1 MSVINTN
8 VKALAA
14 QASMSSV
21 EKKMQAYMERLSTGS
36 RINSAKDDAAGLA
49 ISNRM
54 TAQIRGY
61 AVAIRNSN
69 DGISMTQTAEG
80 ALGQVTD
87 MLQRMRELSV
97 QAVNG
102 SMSAADRSSLQL
114 EVDQMKAEINNV
126 ATKTNHNNIKLL
138 DGSAGKIT
146 LQTGVNSGDTMAIG
160 FGSVKT
166 KDIGEGGKPS
176 LSSVGARFSTAAT
189 SSVNPAT
196 GLSGAIFNGDL
207 VINGVV
213 VGASLATDDK
223 LSSNALSATPATD
236 PNPKAASAIAKAAA
250 INRVSEDSGVTA
262 TVGKTTAYG
271 TAMSAAN
278 AGTASTITINGWET
292 ATITIGSDL
301 EINRLM
307 VATAINNL
315 SAQTGV
321 VATNTHDDIQ
331 GVVLQAADGR
341 NIEVDYVGANAGTF
355 VAADVGLS
363 AQGTYIGTYE
373 LNSKD
378 GKAIT
383 LSSETDGSI
392 QNAGLSLGT
401 FSSNTATMVS
411 MQRATAAANTAPSI
425 TTTGL
430 LNGNT
435 LVLNGVGI
443 DAAIGS
449 DDDASNSFAASS
461 TKAGSA
467 IAIAAAINKKSDMT
481 GVTAVAQANV
491 VRGTGFTADA
501 VTALN
506 INGVAIDIN
515 LDANSNRDDVLV
527 AINKFSGQT
536 GVVATG
542 FGAGV
547 QLTAADGRNISI
559 SSDAAAAAALGLTG
573 MTIGAEDTALDGST
587 EVTYYAQVKLESDK
601 QFDVASGSEGNANFN
616 LLGFTRGTFGGADN
630 GLKVSDV
637 DISNVTDATA
647 AIAAIDAALENVSKM
662 QATAGA
668 YQNRLESVVSNLTE
682 SNQNMSASR
691 SRILD
696 TDYATE
702 TTSLARSQIISQA
715 ATAMLA
721 QANQSAQSVLSLLK

>member
-14 QASMSSV
+14 QASMSGV
-21 EKKMQAYMERLSTGS
+21 EKKMQASMERLSTGL

-49 ISNRM
+49 ITNRM
-54 TAQIRGY
+54 TSQIRGY

-102 SMSAADRSSLQL
+102 AMSTADRASLQL

-138 DGSAGKIT
+138 DGSAVKIT
-146 LQTGVNSGDTMAIG
+146 LQTGVNSGDTMDIG

-176 LSSVGARFSTAAT
+176 LSSVGAKFSTAAT
-189 SSVNPAT
+189 ASTNPLT
-196 GLSGAIFNGDL
+196 GLSGAIYNGDL
-207 VINGVV
+207 IINGAV

-223 LSSNALSATPATD
+223 VSSNAFASTSD
-236 PNPKAASAIAKAAA
+236 PKAASAIAKAAA
-250 INRVSEDSGVTA
+250 INRVSAESGVTA

-271 TAMSAAN
+271 TTMAVN
-278 AGTASTITINGWET
+278 AGIPVTSQVTINGWDT
-292 ATITIGSDL
+292 ASFTIGSDL
-301 EINRLM
+301 EINRMM

-315 SAQTGV
+315 SDQTGV
-321 VATNTHDDIQ
+321 VAINTHDDTQ
-331 GVVLQAADGR
+331 GIVLQAADGR
-341 NIEVDYVGANAGTF
+341 NIEVDYVGANNGTF
-355 VAADVGLS
+355 VAADLGLAAS
-363 AQGTYIGTYE
+363 GTYIGTYE

-383 LSSETDGSI
+383 LSSETDGAI

-411 MQRATAAANTAPSI
+411 MQRATAAAAAVPAI

-449 DDDASNSFAASS
+449 DDDASNTFATSS

-467 IAIAAAINKKSDMT
+467 IAIAAAINKKTNMT
-481 GVTAVAQANV
+481 GVSAVAQANV
-491 VRGTGFTADA
+491 VRGTGFTAAA
-501 VTALN
+501 VEALN
-506 INGVAIDIN
+506 INGVAIAIN
-515 LDANSNRDDVLV
+515 LSTNSNRDDVLV

-559 SSDAAAAAALGLTG
+559 GSDAAAASALGLTG
-573 MTIGAEDTALDGST
+573 MTIGTAAAAAGDLA
-587 EVTYYAQVKLESDK
+587 TYYAQVKLESDK
-601 QFDVASGSEGNANFN
+601 QFTVASGSEGNTNFN
-616 LLGFTRGTFGGADN
+616 KLGFTRGTFGGADN

-637 DISNVTDATA
+637 DISNVTDASA
-647 AIAAIDAALENVSKM
+647 AITAIDAALENVSKM

>member
-21 EKKMQAYMERLSTGS
+21 EKKMQASMERLSTGS

-49 ISNRM
+49 ITNRM

-102 SMSAADRSSLQL
+102 SMSSADRSSLQL
-114 EVDQMKAEINNV
+114 EVAQMKAEINNV

-189 SSVNPAT
+189 ASTNPAT
-196 GLSGAIFNGDL
+196 GLSGAIYNGDL

-223 LSSNALSATPATD
+223 VSSNAFALD
-236 PNPKAASAIAKAAA
+236 PSPKAASAIAKVVA
-250 INRVSEDSGVTA
+250 INRVSADSGVTA

-321 VATNTHDDIQ
+321 VAVNTHDDTQ
-331 GVVLQAADGR
+331 GIVLQAADGR

-355 VAADVGLS
+355 VAADLGLS

-411 MQRATAAANTAPSI
+411 MQRATAAAATAPSI

-449 DDDASNSFAASS
+449 DDDASNTFAASS
-461 TKAGSA
+461 TKAASA
-467 IAIAAAINKKSDMT
+467 IAIAAAINKKSEMT

-491 VRGTGFTADA
+491 LRGTGFTADA

-630 GLKVSDV
+630 GLKVADV

>member
-14 QASMSSV
+14 QASMSGV
-21 EKKMQAYMERLSTGS
+21 EKKMQASMERLSTGL

-49 ISNRM
+49 ITNRM
-54 TAQIRGY
+54 TSQIRGY

-102 SMSAADRSSLQL
+102 AMSTADRASLQL

-138 DGSAGKIT
+138 DGSAVKIT
-146 LQTGVNSGDTMAIG
+146 LQTGVNSGDTMDIG

-176 LSSVGARFSTAAT
+176 LSSVGAKFSTAAT
-189 SSVNPAT
+189 ASTNPLT
-196 GLSGAIFNGDL
+196 GLSGAIYNGDL
-207 VINGVV
+207 IINGAV

-223 LSSNALSATPATD
+223 VSSNAFASTSD
-236 PNPKAASAIAKAAA
+236 PKAASAIAKAAA
-250 INRVSEDSGVTA
+250 INRVSAESGVTA

-271 TAMSAAN
+271 TTMAVN
-278 AGTASTITINGWET
+278 AGIPVTSQVTINGWDT
-292 ATITIGSDL
+292 ASFTIGSDL
-301 EINRLM
+301 EINRMM

-315 SAQTGV
+315 SDQTGV
-321 VATNTHDDIQ
+321 VAINTHDDTQ
-331 GVVLQAADGR
+331 GIVLQAADGR
-341 NIEVDYVGANAGTF
+341 NIEVDYVGANNGTF
-355 VAADVGLS
+355 VAADLGLS
-363 AQGTYIGTYE
+363 ASGTYIGTYE

-383 LSSETDGSI
+383 LSSETDGAI

-411 MQRATAAANTAPSI
+411 MQRATAAAGAVPAI
-425 TTTGL
+425 ATTGL

-449 DDDASNSFAASS
+449 DDDASNTFATSS

-467 IAIAAAINKKSDMT
+467 IAIAAAINKKTNMT
-481 GVTAVAQANV
+481 GVSAVAQANV
-491 VRGTGFTADA
+491 VRGTGFTAAA
-501 VTALN
+501 VEALN
-506 INGVAIDIN
+506 INGVAIAIN
-515 LDANSNRDDVLV
+515 LSTNSNRDDVLV

-559 SSDAAAAAALGLTG
+559 GSDGAAAALGLTG
-573 MTIGAEDTALDGST
+573 MTIGTAAAAAADLA
-587 EVTYYAQVKLESDK
+587 TYYAQVKLESDK
-601 QFDVASGSEGNANFN
+601 QFTVASGSEGNTNFN
-616 LLGFTRGTFGGADN
+616 KLGFTRGTFGGADN

-647 AIAAIDAALENVSKM
+647 AITAIDAALDNVSKM

>member
-14 QASMSSV
+14 QASMMNV
-21 EKKMQAYMERLSTGS
+21 EKKMQASMERLSTGL

-49 ISNRM
+49 ITSRM
-54 TAQIRGY
+54 TSQIRGY

-97 QAVNG
+97 QAGNG
-102 SMSAADRSSLQL
+102 AMSAADRSSLQL
-114 EVDQMKAEINNV
+114 EVEQMKAEINNV

-146 LQTGVNSGDTMAIG
+146 LQTGVTSGDTMTIG
-160 FGSVKT
+160 FDSVKT
-166 KDIGEGGKPS
+166 KDIGVGGKAS
-176 LSSVGARFSTAAT
+176 LSSVGAMFDDAVADA
-189 SSVNPAT
+189 SSVPDT
-196 GLSGAIFNGDL
+196 GKSGALYNGDL

-223 LSSNALSATPATD
+223 VSSNAFGSD
-236 PNPKAASAIAKAAA
+236 PSPKAASAIAKAAA
-250 INRVSEDSGVTA
+250 INRVSEQSGVSA

-271 TAMSAAN
+271 TAMNADN
-278 AGTASTITINGWET
+278 AGTTSVVTINGWDT
-292 ATITIGSDL
+292 ASFTIGSDL

-307 VATAINNL
+307 VTTAINNI

-321 VATNTHDDIQ
+321 VAINTHDDTQ

-341 NIEVDYVGANAGTF
+341 NIEIDLTTNGTF
-355 VAADVGLS
+355 ADSDIGLS
-363 AQGTYIGTYE
+363 AEGTYLGTYE

-378 GKAIT
+378 GSAIT

-392 QNAGLSLGT
+392 QNSGLSLGT
-401 FSSNTATMVS
+401 FT
-411 MQRATAAANTAPSI
+411 ANTAAMVSLARANAAEGAAPSDS
-425 TTTGL
+425 TTGV
-430 LNGNT
+430 LNGDT
-435 LVLNGVGI
+435 LVINGVGI

-449 DDDASNSFAASS
+449 DDDASNTYADSS
-461 TKAGSA
+461 TKAASA

-481 GVTAVAQANV
+481 GVRAVAQANV
-491 VRGTGFTADA
+491 VRGTGFTAGL
-501 VTALN
+501 VSELN
-506 INGVAIDIN
+506 INGVTIDIN
-515 LDANSNRDDVLV
+515 LDENSNRDDVLV

-536 GVVATG
+536 GVVASG

-547 QLTAADGRNISI
+547 QLTAEDGRNISI
-559 SSDAAAAAALGLTG
+559 GSDADAAALGLDG
-573 MTIGAEDTALDGST
+573 MTLGSDGTDGATV
-587 EVTYYAQVKLESDK
+587 VTYYAQVKLESDK
-601 QFDVASGSEGNANFN
+601 QFEVASGSEGNTNFN

-630 GLKVSDV
+630 GLKVADV
-637 DISNVTDATA
+637 DISTQDGASA
-647 AIAAIDAALENVSKM
+647 AITAIDNALETVSAM
-662 QATAGA
+662 QAKAGA
-668 YQNRLESVVSNLTE
+668 AQNRLESVVSNLTE

>member
-14 QASMSSV
+14 QASMTNV
-21 EKKMQAYMERLSTGS
+21 EKKMQASMERLSTGL

-49 ISNRM
+49 ITNRM
-54 TAQIRGY
+54 TSQIRGY

-87 MLQRMRELSV
+87 MLQRMRELAV
-97 QAVNG
+97 QAGNG
-102 SMSAADRSSLQL
+102 AMSSADRQSLQL

-126 ATKTNHNNIKLL
+126 AAKTNHNNIKLL
-138 DGSAGKIT
+138 DGSAGKIM
-146 LQTGVNSGDTMAIG
+146 LQTGVGSGDTMTIG
-160 FGSVKT
+160 FDSVKT
-166 KDIGEGGKPS
+166 KDIGVGGKAS
-176 LSSVGARFSTAAT
+176 LSSVGALFDTGVADATDVPDTGKSAA
-189 SSVNPAT
+189 
-196 GLSGAIFNGDL
+196 LYNGDL

-213 VGASLATDDK
+213 VGASLSTDDK
-223 LSSNALSATPATD
+223 VSSNAFTSD
-236 PNPKAASAIAKAAA
+236 PSPKAASAIAKAAA
-250 INRVSEDSGVTA
+250 INRVSEQSGVTA

-271 TAMSAAN
+271 AAMDDTN
-278 AGTASTITINGWET
+278 AGTTSVVNINGWDT
-292 ATITIGSDL
+292 ASFTIGSDL

-307 VATAINNL
+307 VTTAINNI

-321 VATNTHDDIQ
+321 IAINTHDDTQ

-341 NIEVDYVGANAGTF
+341 NIEIDFTNSDF
-355 VAADVGLS
+355 VNTDVGLS
-363 AQGTYIGTYE
+363 AEGTYLGTYE

-378 GKAIT
+378 GSPIT

-392 QNAGLSLGT
+392 QNSGLSLGT
-401 FSSNTATMVS
+401 FT
-411 MQRATAAANTAPSI
+411 ANTAAMVSLARSNAAEGAAPSDS
-425 TTTGL
+425 TTGV
-430 LNGNT
+430 LNGDT
-435 LVLNGVGI
+435 LVINGVGI

-449 DDDASNSFAASS
+449 DDDASNTDADSS
-461 TKAGSA
+461 TKAASA

-481 GVTAVAQANV
+481 GVRAVAQANV
-491 VRGTGFTADA
+491 VRGTGFTADT
-501 VTALN
+501 VTGLR
-506 INGVAIDIN
+506 INGVDVAIN

-559 SSDAAAAAALGLTG
+559 GSDAGAASALGLDG
-573 MTIGAEDTALDGST
+573 QTIGTDSADGTTA
-587 EVTYYAQVKLESDK
+587 VTFYAQVKLESDK
-601 QFDVASGSEGNANFN
+601 QFEVTSGSEGNDNFN

-630 GLKVSDV
+630 GLKVADL
-637 DISNVTDATA
+637 DITSQSGATA
-647 AIAAIDAALENVSKM
+647 AISAIDNALESVSAM
-662 QATAGA
+662 QARAGA

>member
-14 QASMSSV
+14 QASMSNV
-21 EKKMQAYMERLSTGS
+21 EKKMQASMERLSTGS

-49 ISNRM
+49 ITNRM

-102 SMSAADRSSLQL
+102 AMSPADRASLQL

-189 SSVNPAT
+189 ASTNPAT
-196 GLSGAIFNGDL
+196 GLSGAIYNGDL

-213 VGASLATDDK
+213 VGASLETDDK
-223 LSSNALSATPATD
+223 LSSFALPTDPAT
-236 PNPKAASAIAKAAA
+236 PNPKAASAIAKVAA

-278 AGTASTITINGWET
+278 AGTTSTITINGWET
-292 ATITIGSDL
+292 ASFTIGSDL

-307 VATAINNL
+307 VATAINNI

-341 NIEVDYVGANAGTF
+341 NIEVDYVGANAGEF

-411 MQRATAAANTAPSI
+411 MQRANAAAGAVPAI
-425 TTTGL
+425 GTTGL

-449 DDDASNSFAASS
+449 DDDASNTFATSS

-491 VRGTGFTADA
+491 VRGTGFTAEQ
-501 VTALN
+501 VTTLN

-559 SSDAAAAAALGLTG
+559 GSDGAAAALGLTG
-573 MTIGAEDTALDGST
+573 MTIGTAAAAAADL
-587 EVTYYAQVKLESDK
+587 VTYYAQVKLESDK
-601 QFDVASGSEGNANFN
+601 EFDVASGSEGNANFN

>member
-14 QASMSSV
+14 QASMSNV
-21 EKKMQAYMERLSTGS
+21 EKKMQASMERLSTGS

-49 ISNRM
+49 ITNRM

-102 SMSAADRSSLQL
+102 AMSPADRASLQL

-189 SSVNPAT
+189 ASTNPAT
-196 GLSGAIFNGDL
+196 GLSGAIYNGDL

-213 VGASLATDDK
+213 VGASLETDDK
-223 LSSNALSATPATD
+223 LSSFALPTDPAT
-236 PNPKAASAIAKAAA
+236 PNPKAASAIAKVAA

-278 AGTASTITINGWET
+278 AGTTSTITINGWET
-292 ATITIGSDL
+292 ASFTIGSDL

-307 VATAINNL
+307 VATAINNI

-341 NIEVDYVGANAGTF
+341 NIEVDYVGANAGEF

-411 MQRATAAANTAPSI
+411 MQRANAAAGAVPAI
-425 TTTGL
+425 GTTGL

-449 DDDASNSFAASS
+449 DDDASNTFATSS

-491 VRGTGFTADA
+491 VRGTGFTAEQ
-501 VTALN
+501 VTTLN

-559 SSDAAAAAALGLTG
+559 GSDAADESALGLTG
-573 MTIGAEDTALDGST
+573 MTIGTVADAADDL
-587 EVTYYAQVKLESDK
+587 VTFYAQVKLESDK
-601 QFDVASGSEGNANFN
+601 EFTVASGSEGNANFN

>member
-14 QASMSSV
+14 QASMMNV
-21 EKKMQAYMERLSTGS
+21 EKKMQASMERLSTGL

-49 ISNRM
+49 ITSRM
-54 TAQIRGY
+54 TSQIRGY

-97 QAVNG
+97 QAGNG
-102 SMSAADRSSLQL
+102 AMSAADRSSLQL
-114 EVDQMKAEINNV
+114 EVEQMKAEINNV

-146 LQTGVNSGDTMAIG
+146 LQTGVTSGDTMTIG
-160 FGSVKT
+160 FDSVKT
-166 KDIGEGGKPS
+166 KDIGVGGKAS
-176 LSSVGARFSTAAT
+176 LSSVGAMFDTAVADA
-189 SSVNPAT
+189 SSVPDT
-196 GLSGAIFNGDL
+196 GKSGALYNGDL

-213 VGASLATDDK
+213 VGASLTTDDK
-223 LSSNALSATPATD
+223 VSSNAFGSD
-236 PNPKAASAIAKAAA
+236 PSPKAASAIAKAAA
-250 INRVSEDSGVTA
+250 INRVSEQSGVTA

-271 TAMSAAN
+271 TAMNADN
-278 AGTASTITINGWET
+278 AGTTSVVTINGWDT
-292 ATITIGSDL
+292 ASFTIGSDL

-307 VATAINNL
+307 VTTAINNI

-321 VATNTHDDIQ
+321 VAINTHDDTQ

-341 NIEVDYVGANAGTF
+341 NIEIDLATNGTF
-355 VAADVGLS
+355 EASDIGLS
-363 AQGTYIGTYE
+363 AEGTYLGTYE

-378 GKAIT
+378 GSAIT

-392 QNAGLSLGT
+392 QNSGLSLGT
-401 FSSNTATMVS
+401 YT
-411 MQRATAAANTAPSI
+411 ANTAAMVSLARANAAEGAAPSDS
-425 TTTGL
+425 TTGV
-430 LNGNT
+430 LNGDT
-435 LVLNGVGI
+435 LVINGVGI

-449 DDDASNSFAASS
+449 DDDASNTYADSS
-461 TKAGSA
+461 TKAASA
-467 IAIAAAINKKSDMT
+467 IAIAAAINKKTDMT
-481 GVTAVAQANV
+481 GVRAVAQANV
-491 VRGTGFTADA
+491 VRGTGFTAGA
-501 VTALN
+501 VTELN
-506 INGVAIDIN
+506 INGVTIDIN
-515 LDANSNRDDVLV
+515 LDENSNRDDVLV

-536 GVVATG
+536 GVVASG

-547 QLTAADGRNISI
+547 QLTAEDGRNISI
-559 SSDAAAAAALGLTG
+559 GSDADAAALGLDG
-573 MTIGAEDTALDGST
+573 MTLGSDGTDGATV
-587 EVTYYAQVKLESDK
+587 VTYYAQVKLESDK
-601 QFDVASGSEGNANFN
+601 QFEVASGSEGNTNFN

-630 GLKVSDV
+630 GLKVADV
-637 DISNVTDATA
+637 DISTQDGASA
-647 AIAAIDAALENVSKM
+647 AITAIDNALETVSAM
-662 QATAGA
+662 QAKAGA
-668 YQNRLESVVSNLTE
+668 AQNRLESVVSNLTE

>member
-14 QASMSSV
+14 QASMTNV
-21 EKKMQAYMERLSTGS
+21 EKKMQASMERLSTGL

-49 ISNRM
+49 ITNRM
-54 TAQIRGY
+54 TSQIRGY

-80 ALGQVTD
+80 ALGQVND
-87 MLQRMRELSV
+87 MLQRMRELAV
-97 QAVNG
+97 QAGNG
-102 SMSAADRSSLQL
+102 AMSSADRQSLQL

-126 ATKTNHNNIKLL
+126 AAKTNHNNIKLL
-138 DGSAGKIT
+138 DGSAGKIM
-146 LQTGVNSGDTMAIG
+146 LQTGVGSGDTMTIG
-160 FGSVKT
+160 FDSVKT
-166 KDIGEGGKPS
+166 KDIGVGGKAS
-176 LSSVGARFSTAAT
+176 LSSVGALFDATANYDA
-189 SSVNPAT
+189 SSVPAV
-196 GLSGAIFNGDL
+196 GKSGALYNGDL

-213 VGASLATDDK
+213 VGASLTTDDRV
-223 LSSNALSATPATD
+223 SSNAFGGD
-236 PNPKAASAIAKAAA
+236 PSPKAASAIAKAAA
-250 INRVSEDSGVTA
+250 INRVSEQSGVTA

-271 TAMSAAN
+271 TAMVAN
-278 AGTASTITINGWET
+278 DASGFVTINGWDT
-292 ATITIGSDL
+292 ASFTIGSDL

-307 VATAINNL
+307 VTTAINNI

-321 VATNTHDDIQ
+321 VAFNTHDDTQ

-341 NIEVDYVGANAGTF
+341 NIEIDLTTGAM
-355 VAADVGLS
+355 AASDVGLS
-363 AQGTYIGTYE
+363 AEGTYIGTYE
-373 LNSKD
+373 LHSTD
-378 GKAIT
+378 GSAIT

-392 QNAGLSLGT
+392 QNSGLSLGT
-401 FSSNTATMVS
+401 FTADTAALVS
-411 MQRATAAANTAPSI
+411 LARDTAAAGTAPSDS
-425 TTTGL
+425 TTGV
-430 LNGNT
+430 LNGDT
-435 LVLNGVGI
+435 LVINGVGI

-449 DDDASNSFAASS
+449 DDDASNTYADSS
-461 TKAGSA
+461 TKAASA

-481 GVTAVAQANV
+481 GVRAVAQANV
-491 VRGTGFTADA
+491 VRGTGFTADT
-501 VTALN
+501 VTDLN
-506 INGVAIDIN
+506 INGVTIDIN

-559 SSDAAAAAALGLTG
+559 GSSDATAAALGLDG
-573 MTIGAEDTALDGST
+573 MTIGGDVAEGDL
-587 EVTYYAQVKLESDK
+587 VTYFAQVKLESDK
-601 QFDVASGSEGNANFN
+601 QFEVTSGSEGNDNFN

-630 GLKVSDV
+630 GLKVADL
-637 DISNVTDATA
+637 DITSQDGATA
-647 AIAAIDAALENVSKM
+647 AIAAIDNALESVSAM
-662 QATAGA
+662 QARAGA

>member
-14 QASMSSV
+14 QASMMNV
-21 EKKMQAYMERLSTGS
+21 EKKMQASMERLSTGL

-49 ISNRM
+49 ITSRM
-54 TAQIRGY
+54 TSQIRGY

-97 QAVNG
+97 QAGNG
-102 SMSAADRSSLQL
+102 AMSASDRSSLQL
-114 EVDQMKAEINNV
+114 EVEQMKAEINNV

-138 DGSAGKIT
+138 DGSAGKIQ
-146 LQTGVNSGDTMAIG
+146 LQTGVTSGDTMTIG
-160 FGSVKT
+160 FDSVKT
-166 KDIGEGGKPS
+166 KDIGVGGKAS
-176 LSSVGARFSTAAT
+176 LSSVGATFDTTVADA
-189 SSVNPAT
+189 SSVPLT
-196 GLSGAIFNGDL
+196 GKSGALYNGDL

-223 LSSNALSATPATD
+223 VSSNSFASD
-236 PNPKAASAIAKAAA
+236 PSPKAASAIAKAAA
-250 INRVSEDSGVTA
+250 INRVSAESGVTA

-278 AGTASTITINGWET
+278 AGTTSVVTINGWDT
-292 ATITIGSDL
+292 ASITIGSDL

-307 VATAINNL
+307 VTTAINNI

-321 VATNTHDDIQ
+321 MAINTHDDTQ

-341 NIEVDYVGANAGTF
+341 NIEIDLTTNSTF
-355 VAADVGLS
+355 TAADIGVS
-363 AQGTYIGTYE
+363 AEGAYIGTYE

-378 GKAIT
+378 GSPIT
-383 LSSETDGSI
+383 LSSETDGAI
-392 QNAGLSLGT
+392 QNSGLSLGT
-401 FSSNTATMVS
+401 FTSG
-411 MQRATAAANTAPSI
+411 TAALVSLARNNAAAATPPSD
-425 TTTGL
+425 TTTGV

-435 LVLNGVGI
+435 LVINGVGI

-449 DDDASNSFAASS
+449 DDDASNTFADSS

-467 IAIAAAINKKSDMT
+467 IAIAAAINKKTSMT
-481 GVTAVAQANV
+481 GVRAVAEPNV
-491 VRGTGFTADA
+491 VRGTGFSAGT
-501 VTALN
+501 VTDLN
-506 INGVAIDIN
+506 INGVAIDVT
-515 LDANSNRDDVLV
+515 LDASSNRDDVLV

-559 SSDAAAAAALGLTG
+559 GSSDGSAAALGLTG
-573 MTIGAEDTALDGST
+573 QTIGTDSTAT
-587 EVTYYAQVKLESDK
+587 TMVTHYAQVRLESDK
-601 QFDVASGSEGNANFN
+601 QFDVSSGSEGNTNFN

-630 GLKVSDV
+630 GLKVADV
-637 DISNVTDATA
+637 DISTQDGASA
-647 AIAAIDAALENVSKM
+647 AITAIDNALESVSAM
-662 QATAGA
+662 QAKAGA

-721 QANQSAQSVLSLLK
+721 QANQSSQSVLSLLK

>member
-21 EKKMQAYMERLSTGS
+21 EKKMQASMERLSTGS

-49 ISNRM
+49 ITNRM

-80 ALGQVTD
+80 ALGQVSD

-102 SMSAADRSSLQL
+102 SMSTADRASLQL

-189 SSVNPAT
+189 ASTNPAT
-196 GLSGAIFNGDL
+196 GLSGAIYNGDL

-213 VGASLATDDK
+213 VGASLETDDK
-223 LSSNALSATPATD
+223 LSSFALPTDPAT
-236 PNPKAASAIAKAAA
+236 PNPKAASAIAKVAA

-278 AGTASTITINGWET
+278 AGTTSTITINGWET
-292 ATITIGSDL
+292 ASFTIGSDL

-307 VATAINNL
+307 VATAINNI

-341 NIEVDYVGANAGTF
+341 NIEVDYVGANAGEF

-411 MQRATAAANTAPSI
+411 MQRANAAAGAVPAI
-425 TTTGL
+425 GTTGL

-449 DDDASNSFAASS
+449 DDDASNTFATSS

-491 VRGTGFTADA
+491 VRGTGFTAEQ
-501 VTALN
+501 VTTLN

-559 SSDAAAAAALGLTG
+559 GSDAADESALGLTG
-573 MTIGAEDTALDGST
+573 MTIGTVADAADDL
-587 EVTYYAQVKLESDK
+587 VTFYAQVKLESDK
-601 QFDVASGSEGNANFN
+601 EFTVASGSEGNANFN

>member
-14 QASMSSV
+14 QASMMNV
-21 EKKMQAYMERLSTGS
+21 EKKMQASMERLSTGL

-49 ISNRM
+49 ITSRM
-54 TAQIRGY
+54 TSQIRGY

-97 QAVNG
+97 QAGNG
-102 SMSAADRSSLQL
+102 AMSAADRSSLQL
-114 EVDQMKAEINNV
+114 EVEQMKAEINNV

-146 LQTGVNSGDTMAIG
+146 LQTGVTSGDTMTIG
-160 FGSVKT
+160 FDSVKT
-166 KDIGEGGKPS
+166 KDIGVGGKAS
-176 LSSVGARFSTAAT
+176 LSSVGAMFDDAVADA
-189 SSVNPAT
+189 SSVPDT
-196 GLSGAIFNGDL
+196 GKSGALYNGDL

-223 LSSNALSATPATD
+223 VSSNAFGSD
-236 PNPKAASAIAKAAA
+236 PSPKAASAIAKAAA
-250 INRVSEDSGVTA
+250 INRVSAQSGVTA

-271 TAMSAAN
+271 TAMNADN
-278 AGTASTITINGWET
+278 AGTTSVVTINGWDT
-292 ATITIGSDL
+292 ASFTIGSDL

-307 VATAINNL
+307 VTTAINNI

-321 VATNTHDDIQ
+321 VAINTHDDTQ

-341 NIEVDYVGANAGTF
+341 NIEIDLTTNGTF
-355 VAADVGLS
+355 TDSDIGLS
-363 AQGTYIGTYE
+363 AEGTYLGTYE

-378 GKAIT
+378 GSAIT

-392 QNAGLSLGT
+392 QNSGLSLGT
-401 FSSNTATMVS
+401 FT
-411 MQRATAAANTAPSI
+411 ANTAAMVSLARANAAEGAEPSDS
-425 TTTGL
+425 TTGV
-430 LNGNT
+430 LNGDT
-435 LVLNGVGI
+435 LVINGVGI

-449 DDDASNSFAASS
+449 DDDASNTYADSS
-461 TKAGSA
+461 TKAASA

-481 GVTAVAQANV
+481 GVRAVAQANV
-491 VRGTGFTADA
+491 VRGTGFTAGA
-501 VTALN
+501 VTELN
-506 INGVAIDIN
+506 INGVTIDIN
-515 LDANSNRDDVLV
+515 LDENSNRDDVLV

-536 GVVATG
+536 GVVASG

-547 QLTAADGRNISI
+547 QLTAEDGRNISI
-559 SSDAAAAAALGLTG
+559 GSDADAAALGLDG
-573 MTIGAEDTALDGST
+573 MTLGSDGTDGATV
-587 EVTYYAQVKLESDK
+587 VTFYAQVKLESDK
-601 QFDVASGSEGNANFN
+601 QFEVASGSEGNTNFN

-630 GLKVSDV
+630 GLKVADV
-637 DISNVTDATA
+637 DISTQDGASA
-647 AIAAIDAALENVSKM
+647 AITAIDNALETVSAM
-662 QATAGA
+662 QAKAGA
-668 YQNRLESVVSNLTE
+668 AQNRLESVVSNLTE

>member
-14 QASMSSV
+14 QASMSNV
-21 EKKMQAYMERLSTGS
+21 EKKMQASMERLSTGS

-49 ISNRM
+49 ITNRM

-102 SMSAADRSSLQL
+102 SMSPADRASLQL

-146 LQTGVNSGDTMAIG
+146 LQTGVNNGDTMAIG

-196 GLSGAIFNGDL
+196 GLSGAIYNGDL

-213 VGASLATDDK
+213 VGASLETDDK
-223 LSSNALSATPATD
+223 LSSFALPTDPAT

-250 INRVSEDSGVTA
+250 INSVSADSGVTA

-271 TAMSAAN
+271 SAMAVN
-278 AGTASTITINGWET
+278 ADADPSTITINGWET
-292 ATITIGSDL
+292 ATITIGTDL

-307 VATAINNL
+307 VATAINNI

-331 GVVLQAADGR
+331 GIVLQAADGR
-341 NIEVDYVGANAGTF
+341 NIEVDFAGEGGTGDGSF
-355 VAADVGLS
+355 IAADLGLS

-378 GKAIT
+378 GTAIT
-383 LSSETDGSI
+383 LSSETDGAI

-401 FSSNTATMVS
+401 FLSNTATMVS
-411 MQRATAAANTAPSI
+411 MQRSNAAAAAMPSI

-449 DDDASNSFAASS
+449 DDDASNTFAASS
-461 TKAGSA
+461 TKAASA

-481 GVTAVAQANV
+481 GVSAVAQANV
-491 VRGTGFTADA
+491 VRGTGFTAEE
-501 VTALN
+501 VTVLN

-559 SSDAAAAAALGLTG
+559 GSDADDEAALGLTG
-573 MTIGAEDTALDGST
+573 MTIGTDAADGDDL
-587 EVTYYAQVKLESDK
+587 VTFYAQVKLESDK
-601 QFDVASGSEGNANFN
+601 EFDVASGSEGNTNFN

-637 DISNVTDATA
+637 DISNVTDASA